1 MPTKKLTVITV
12 IALLIG
18 TTLGMITQS
27 KLTKYPEHKC
37 PEMKCPDLIHK
48 CAPAI
53 EVQSLDLDRVRKIKG
68 NFTFSPTYNGDV
80 IMKSD
85 TCK

>member
-1 MPTKKLTVITV
+1 MITKKLTVITV
-12 IALLIG
+12 ISLLIG
-18 TTLGMITQS
+18 IILGMFTQS
-27 KLTKYPEHKC
+27 KLTKYPEYNC
-37 PEMKCPDLIHK
+37 PDIKCPDLIHK
-48 CAPAI
+48 CTPAI

-80 IMKSD
+80 YMKSD